1 MNHES
6 DHTVETAKNVKDAGL
21 LELFERCN
29 YLYNEAFYANTELA
43 ILRELSKASSDY
55 ENEVICA
62 GCFFNFTQLAL
73 TESCF
78 MNCAR
83 LFDAKSD
90 VSIGN
95 LIEDVKSHSAE
106 IDALAI
112 SLFNDRPNFDRLNPI
127 VHPLA
132 KDEER
137 FYPKE
142 VESQR
147 SDEKLFGNHYEIV
160 TVCITTHD
168 LSNLWKKRLNSLR
181 KLTDM
186 LRDQRNKVFA
196 HSDMEALKYDE
207 LVRRLPLTYG
217 EIQKLI
223 DFALDLTIELFAK
236 ITGIEKDRL
245 PKNCNDIQGLLKYVE
260 VGMEAVE
267 QHLRNL

>member
-6 DHTVETAKNVKDAGL
+6 DHTVDATKKVKEAGL
-21 LELFERCN
+21 LELFDRCN
-29 YLYNEAFYANTELA
+29 YLYHEAFYANTELA

-62 GCFFNFTQLAL
+62 GCFFSFTQLAL

-83 LFDAKSD
+83 LFDSKSD

-95 LIEDVKSHSAE
+95 LIEDVSSHSAE

-132 KDEER
+132 EDEER

-147 SDEKLFGNHYEIV
+147 SYEKLFGDHYEMV

-168 LSNLWKKRLNSLR
+168 LSNLWKKRLNGLS

-196 HSDMEALKYDE
+196 HSDMEALNYDE

-223 DFALDLTIELFAK
+223 DFALDLTIELLAK

-245 PKNCNDIQGLLKYVE
+245 PKNCNDIQGLLNYVK

-267 QHLRNL
+267 KHLGNL